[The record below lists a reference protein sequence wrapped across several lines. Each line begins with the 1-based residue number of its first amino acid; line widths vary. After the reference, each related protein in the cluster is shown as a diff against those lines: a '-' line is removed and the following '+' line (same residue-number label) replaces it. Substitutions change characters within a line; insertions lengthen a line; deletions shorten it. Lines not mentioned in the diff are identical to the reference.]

1 MGCSPCRLAGWLP
14 PGLSHS
20 LPRFAVVAV
29 SLALFAGAMSPAVA
43 SAARRDIVHLFVR
56 SPVLVRAGERVQIPV
71 DAVCSTPAGRVCPT
85 AVGLFYASNGAWRS
99 TSASASAG
107 LRFDTSALAA
117 PVPDGAVRFRVT
129 ARPYGASSISVPGP
143 GEGGSLA
150 YYVTDDMPSI
160 PVPAVAFG
168 KVEAGKP
175 VLVLPWGSGPLRAGL
190 RPALESAAVGPSSF
204 DVDAAGHVLVADQLH
219 GRVAEFNGASIVRQ
233 TALPLSSRTDVV
245 FADGGAA
252 YVATDADATAPQA
265 TVTSLDPTGA
275 VTGTEPVGAPGDRL
289 SELRTAGA
297 DAYAHV
303 LPLDGWLGPDTG
315 SATTGMPLAGGDQLL
330 KIVDGHAVRLGTVR
344 DGQVSDAVEL
354 TFSTN
359 VGELALAEP
368 DGSGGYFAVVHVWQE
383 TPTRA
388 DQYEVV
394 HVRADHSVATFAVA
408 NQDYTDSMPLSKF
421 RLGQDGQLYALQ
433 SLADGVRIVR
443 YDLGGIR

>member
-1 MGCSPCRLAGWLP
+1 MAP
-14 PGLSHS
+14 P
-20 LPRFAVVAV
+20 P
-29 SLALFAGAMSPAVA
+29 
-43 SAARRDIVHLFVR
+43 
-56 SPVLVRAGERVQIPV
+56 
-71 DAVCSTPAGRVCPT
+71 
-85 AVGLFYASNGAWRS
+85 
-99 TSASASAG
+99 
-107 LRFDTSALAA
+107 
-117 PVPDGAVRFRVT
+117 
-129 ARPYGASSISVPGP
+129 
-143 GEGGSLA
+143 
-150 YYVTDDMPSI
+150 
-160 PVPAVAFG
+160 
-168 KVEAGKP
+168 
-175 VLVLPWGSGPLRAGL
+175 
-190 RPALESAAVGPSSF
+190 
-204 DVDAAGHVLVADQLH
+204 
-219 GRVAEFNGASIVRQ
+219 
-233 TALPLSSRTDVV
+233 
-245 FADGGAA
+245 
-252 YVATDADATAPQA
+252 
-265 TVTSLDPTGA
+265 
-275 VTGTEPVGAPGDRL
+275 
-289 SELRTAGA
+289 AGA

-394 HVRADHSVATFAVA
+394 HIRADHSVATFAVA

-443 YDLGGIR
+443 YDLGGVR